1 MQVSKK
7 SIFLGCL
14 FLGTAFF
21 AGSCGKNKLTNDESE
36 NDRKKTAQ
44 LQKLEISPAF
54 KNIDVAYKKFGVN
67 PGKAEKIVVKE
78 TGTTIEIPANAFVD
92 EKGNPINEQVDI
104 NFREFHD
111 ASEIIASGIPM
122 HNPETGEYMETAG
135 MFEIKGLCKGKE
147 VFIAPDKKIKI
158 NLASYNKGD
167 RFDFFKLDEQG
178 RWETKQK
185 KGEATI
191 NLKRVEELKKI
202 NSKTAEKPIEPK
214 KFGNSSK
221 FVFDINTDYK
231 KFPELSVFKEVIWQF
246 AGNPKDA
253 DNPEKNPEI
262 FKKTWSKIDIKREKD
277 NYRLIL
283 NNGRKTVEIRVVP
296 VLKGSDYAAAKSDF
310 DQKMNEFNRVQED
323 MKQIRQMYEQ
333 QAELQRSYEISG
345 FGIYNWDFWKGD
357 SDVRLEANIDF
368 EKEFDYAEK
377 LESVA
382 FFLVNN
388 QRKAVVKYNIDQK
401 GYLRN
406 FAFPANEKNVLIAV
420 LPGNKVAVFSSED
433 FKNLSSRKN
442 GDKVTLKMKTEKRTI
457 SAVDDISKVIAMY

>member
-21 AGSCGKNKLTNDESE
+21 AGSCGKNKLTNDEPE

-44 LQKLEISPAF
+44 LQKLEIIPAF

-67 PGKAEKIVVKE
+67 PGKAEKIVVNE

-111 ASEIIASGIPM
+111 AAEIIASGIPM
-122 HNPETGEYMETAG
+122 HNHETGEYMETAG

-147 VFIAPDKKIKI
+147 VFIAPNKKIKI
-158 NLASYNKGD
+158 NLASYNEGD

-191 NLKRVEELKKI
+191 NLTRADELKNI
-202 NSKTAEKPIEPK
+202 DSKSAEKPIEPT
-214 KFGNSSK
+214 KFGYSSK
-221 FVFDINTDYK
+221 FVFDLKTDYK
-231 KFPELSVFKEVIWQF
+231 KFPELAVFKEVIWQF
-246 AGNPKDA
+246 AGNPKDVN
-253 DNPEKNPEI
+253 NPEYNPEI
-262 FKKTWSKIDIKREKD
+262 FNTNWSKIDIKREKD

-283 NNGRKTVEIRVVP
+283 INGKKTVEIKVLP
-296 VLKGSDYAAAKSDF
+296 VLKGNDYANAKSNF
-310 DQKMNEFNRVQED
+310 DLKMSEYHRVQEEL
-323 MKQIRQMYEQ
+323 KQIRNMYEQ
-333 QAELQRSYEISG
+333 QAELQRSFEISG
-345 FGIYNWDFWKGD
+345 FGIYNWDIWKGD
-357 SDVRLEANIDF
+357 ADVRLEANIDF

-377 LESVA
+377 SEKVT
-382 FFLVNN
+382 FFLINN
-388 QRKAVVKYNIDQK
+388 QRKAVVKYNFDQK
-401 GYLRN
+401 GCLQN
-406 FAFPANEKNVLIAV
+406 FAFPSKEKNTLIAV

-433 FKNLSSRKN
+433 FKKLSTRKN
-442 GDKVTLKMKTEKRTI
+442 SGKVTLKMKTEKRTI
-457 SAVDDISKVIAMY
+457 SSVDDISKVIAMY